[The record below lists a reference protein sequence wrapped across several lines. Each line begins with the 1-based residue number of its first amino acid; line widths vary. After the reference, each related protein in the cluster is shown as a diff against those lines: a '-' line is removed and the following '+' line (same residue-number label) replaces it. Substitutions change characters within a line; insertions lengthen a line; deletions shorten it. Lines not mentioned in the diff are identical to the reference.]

1 VLKTQRPGVGIAGP
15 LKEGFEQEPGSFS
28 ELAAR
33 KQCDRR
39 DPITLIVDGEPV
51 AKARARMRR
60 DGHVYTPS
68 RTVAYERMIG
78 QLAALEMRGR
88 PPLTVPVRVEL
99 LIELG
104 VPTSW
109 PECKRAAAIVGD
121 IRPAS
126 KPDLDNLAK
135 SALDGIAGIVIRND
149 CQIVELRAVKKYGVA
164 PKLLLSVIPHAAS
177 SNRRAS
183 R

>member
-1 VLKTQRPGVGIAGP
+1 MKDGVA
-15 LKEGFEQEPGSFS
+15 EQPSFS
-28 ELAAR
+28 VIAETEHGGR
-33 KQCDRR
+33 HY
-39 DPITLIVDGEPV
+39 PVTVIVDGEPV

-135 SALDGIAGIVIRND
+135 SALDGIAGIVIHND

-177 SNRRAS
+177 SNRRTS